1 MEHWEKGRRTEIGI
15 GIIAEV
21 EVEVPLIIS
30 SIYSV
35 VAVGY
40 GGNDR
45 VLYLAKRQSRK
56 SSSWRLFSS
65 GATSARNI
73 PIGRLCNY
81 GL

>member
-1 MEHWEKGRRTEIGI
+1 MEHWERGRRTEIGV

-21 EVEVPLIIS
+21 VVEVPLIIS
-30 SIYSV
+30 SICSV
-35 VAVGY
+35 VAVGN

-56 SSSWRLFSS
+56 SSSCSS

-73 PIGRLCNY
+73 LIGRL
-81 GL
+81 